1 MAQPSL
7 TETMPQSPQKLVE
20 RPSTANRPILSD
32 IPISSPL
39 QAQGDSG
46 LLRRAYFDWQKTR
59 NPSEK
64 DAIEGAFI
72 RVDEELYYLKD
83 THSFKKP
90 DWAELKVPLGLGR
103 RLSGQVK
110 EFLLEGRVAAAAAA
124 AADTRRG
131 RSGLDDLAAA
141 ARKLGGQ
148 LSDIS
153 EGDGDDNIEHR

>member
-1 MAQPSL
+1 
-7 TETMPQSPQKLVE
+7 
-20 RPSTANRPILSD
+20 
-32 IPISSPL
+32 
-39 QAQGDSG
+39 
-46 LLRRAYFDWQKTR
+46 
-59 NPSEK
+59 
-64 DAIEGAFI
+64 
-72 RVDEELYYLKD
+72 
-83 THSFKKP
+83 
-90 DWAELKVPLGLGR
+90 VPLGLGR